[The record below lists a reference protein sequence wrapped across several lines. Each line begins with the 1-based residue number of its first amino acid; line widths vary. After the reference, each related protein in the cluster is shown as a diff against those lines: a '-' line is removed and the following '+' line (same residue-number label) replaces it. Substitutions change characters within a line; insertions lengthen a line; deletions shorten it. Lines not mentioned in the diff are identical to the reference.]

1 MNIPFNKPYY
11 TGKEMEYINDAMNR
25 SQISGDGYYTKKV
38 NTFIEQQFRT
48 RKALFVT
55 SGSSA
60 LDIAAILL
68 DLQTEDEVIMPSYTF
83 VSTANAVVL
92 RGAKVIFADID
103 PRTLNVDPQDIE
115 RKITSKT
122 KAIFLVHYAGIS
134 CDMDRVIGIANRY
147 NIKVVEDSAQG
158 INAKYKEKYLGTI
171 ADIGCYSFHETKN
184 YICGEGGA
192 LLLNRCDEEM
202 IERAEVI
209 REKGT
214 NRSKFYRGE
223 VDKYTWVD
231 IGSSYLAS
239 DILAAFLYAQFE
251 QLEVIYDKRKN
262 IYQYYYENLKPLED
276 DDLLKLPIIPKEC
289 ESNNHM
295 FYILLA
301 TEEER
306 NRVMEELKRVGIMA
320 IFHYLPLHT
329 SPMGLKMGYQ
339 KGDLPITEEY
349 SSRLLRLPM
358 YAGLQQEE
366 LAYIVSQLKR
376 ILITKFYR

>member
-1 MNIPFNKPYY
+1 MNIPFNRPYY
-11 TGKEMEYINDAMNR
+11 TGKEMEYIKDAIKR
-25 SQISGDGYYTKKV
+25 RKISGDGYYTKKV
-38 NTFIEQQFRT
+38 NTFIEEQFT
-48 RKALFVT
+48 TTKALFVT
-55 SGSSA
+55 SGSAA

-68 DLQTEDEVIMPSYTF
+68 NFQPEDEVIMPSYTF
-83 VSTANAVVL
+83 VSTANAVIL
-92 RGAKVIFADID
+92 RGAKIVFADID
-103 PRTLNVDPQDIE
+103 PKTLNIDPQDIE

-134 CDMDRVIGIANRY
+134 CDMDKVMDIAKRY
-147 NIKVVEDSAQG
+147 NLKVVEDAAQG
-158 INAKYKEKYLGTI
+158 VNAKYKGKYLGTI
-171 ADIGCYSFHETKN
+171 GDIGCYSFHETKN
-184 YICGEGGA
+184 YVCGEGGA
-192 LLLNRCDEEM
+192 ILLNCCNEEM

-251 QLEVIYDKRKN
+251 QLDVINNIRKN
-262 IYQYYYENLKPLED
+262 IYEYYYENLKPLEERE
-276 DDLLKLPIIPKEC
+276 LLRLPVIPKGC
-289 ESNNHM
+289 ESNYHM
-295 FYILLA
+295 FYIVLP

-339 KGDLPITEEY
+339 KGDLPMTEEY
-349 SSRLLRLPM
+349 SSRLLRLPL
-358 YAGLQQEE
+358 YSGLHKEE
-366 LAYIVSQLKR
+366 LDYIVSQLKC
-376 ILITKFYR
+376 ILLTKC